1 MPITLPNIEITFQQL
16 ASSFIAR
23 SERGIAVLIV
33 KDDTD
38 ITFSSKEYKSLNE
51 LLLDSALY
59 TATTYQYIKDVLNF
73 AVNKVVVVRI
83 STTETMADALAIV
96 ESTVKTGW
104 ITTVGLAADYTAI
117 VDWIKA
123 KESAG
128 ETYKAIVYN
137 AVAPDCKHVVNF
149 VNTNVTF
156 ADARGA
162 KTGDAYLPS
171 LLGILASCN
180 VEKGSTY
187 FVCDNL
193 TSVVEVADNDAAVNA
208 GQFILINDFDQVK
221 VGLGVNSLT
230 TFDDDNVEDMRYI
243 DVVET
248 MDLIT
253 DDIRDT
259 FKSDYVGQYKNSYE
273 NQILFISA
281 VNTYFDQLVNEDILD
296 PSYNNYADVNV
307 SAQRNAWA
315 LIKPEAASWD
325 DVTVKNAAYK
335 RTVFLAGDV
344 KILGSMENLEFA
356 ISMF

>member
-1 MPITLPNIEITFQQL
+1 MPITLPNIEIIFQQL

-38 ITFSSKEYKSLNE
+38 TTFSSKEYKSLNE

-59 TATTYQYIKDVLNF
+59 TATNYQSIEDVLHF
-73 AVNKVVVVRI
+73 GVNKVVVVRI
-83 STTETMADALAIV
+83 ATTGTMVDALAIV

-156 ADARGA
+156 TDARGA

-193 TSVVEVADNDAAVNA
+193 SSVVEVADNDVAVNS

-230 TFDDDNVEDMRYI
+230 TFTGNNVEDMRYI

-248 MDLIT
+248 MDLIV
-253 DDIRDT
+253 DDVRNT
-259 FKSDYVGQYKNSYE
+259 FKTDYVGKYKNSYE
-273 NQILFISA
+273 NQVLFISA
-281 VNTYFDQLVNEDILD
+281 VNSYFERLAGEDILD
-296 PSYNNYADVNV
+296 PAYHNFADVNIA
-307 SAQRNAWA
+307 AQRNAWA
-315 LIKPEAASWD
+315 ILKPEAATWD

-344 KILGSMENLEFA
+344 KILGSMENLKFI